1 MQRLF
6 ALQEHSVHRLWLD
19 LLLIVVHAQLA
30 ILALKCVLSQLFV
43 HLATTVLKLRL
54 QCYLVL
60 QALLALV
67 TVLQQALIAV
77 PASEVAIVSKLL
89 RLLLVVFAIK
99 CTIVSRSQI
108 LQLHNIATW
117 AQPLTLLERFSQLVI
132 NALLEATVAPVLN
145 SHYPA
150 HLENTIQIFVVRPQ
164 LIAQVAQL
172 VNIVMVSPV

>member
-1 MQRLF
+1 MQLLF

-19 LLLIVVHAQLA
+19 LLLIVVHALLA

-43 HLATTVLKLRL
+43 HLATTVHKLRL
-54 QCYLVL
+54 RCYLVL

-77 PASEVAIVSKLL
+77 PASEVATVSKLL

-132 NALLEATVAPVLN
+132 NALLEATVAQALN
-145 SHYPA
+145 SRYPA
-150 HLENTIQIFVVRPQ
+150 HQVNTILISMARPQ
-164 LIAQVAQL
+164 LIAYLAQL